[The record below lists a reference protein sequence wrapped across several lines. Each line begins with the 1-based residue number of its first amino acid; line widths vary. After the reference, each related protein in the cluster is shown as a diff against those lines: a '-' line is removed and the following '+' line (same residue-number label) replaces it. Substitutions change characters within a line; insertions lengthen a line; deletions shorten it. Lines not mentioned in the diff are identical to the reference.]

1 MLTAQFRR
9 VGPGPLTRFGL
20 RATILVIVLA
30 LVSLAPRPSLGEAV
44 STSSPARRLHAL
56 FAREWEYRLR
66 ENPLLAT
73 SVGRHEYDDRL
84 PSMSA
89 ASLRRRYDAHREFLT
104 ELHGIDPDQLSEE
117 DRISYRIFEFQ
128 LDDAVEGYEL
138 GDDQLPLTSDEG
150 FYIDL
155 SRLPQVMTLRSAK
168 DYRNYI
174 ARLRQLPRY
183 FDEQMALMRQGAQ
196 RGFTLP
202 RVVVKS
208 VLIAVDK
215 YAVDDATSTVFWA
228 PFANISK
235 RLPEADREALQAAGR
250 AAISEAAIPAYQA
263 FQRFMHD
270 EYFPASRQTIG
281 ATDLP
286 NGRRYYQFVIHRYT
300 SLDMTPEAIHELG
313 SHEVERIHGEM
324 QAIIRQVG
332 FEGSFQDFLEFL
344 RTDPRFYAKTPDEL
358 LKDAAWI
365 AKQMDGKLPALFK
378 TLPRLPYTVE
388 PVPDQLAP
396 RYTSGRYVPPAHGST
411 QPGIY
416 WVNTYDLPSRP
427 LYTLEALTFHEAVPG
442 HHLQGALADEASGLP
457 PFRRFWYLSAYGEG
471 WGLYAEWLG
480 LEAGFYHDPYSNFGR
495 LTYEMWRA
503 CRLVVD
509 TGLHAMGWS
518 RQRAIAYMTAR
529 TALSHHEIETEV
541 DRYISWPGQA
551 LSYKLGELTFKRLR
565 HKAEK
570 ALGPA
575 FDVRT
580 FHDAVLLH
588 GAVTLP
594 VLEELV
600 DRYIDEQTNKA
611 ARANPAQGDDGV
623 EAAN

>member
-1 MLTAQFRR
+1 MPSPSTVSAGLVATRRLRGIATAIAFTMLLIPVAQRPCRAQTAQTSA
-9 VGPGPLTRFGL
+9 GPG
-20 RATILVIVLA
+20 
-30 LVSLAPRPSLGEAV
+30 E
-44 STSSPARRLHAL
+44 RLHDL
-56 FAREWEYRLR
+56 FAREWEFRLR
-66 ENPLLAT
+66 EDPLLAT

-84 PSMSA
+84 PSMSPE
-89 ASLRRRYDAHREFLT
+89 SLERRYAADRGFLA
-104 ELHGIDPDQLSEE
+104 ELHAIDPKTLSVE
-117 DRISYRIFEFQ
+117 DEISYRIFEFQ
-128 LDDAVEGYEL
+128 LTDAIEGHEL
-138 GDDQLPLTSDEG
+138 GDEQLPLTSDEG
-150 FYIDL
+150 FYINL
-155 SRLPQVMTLRSAK
+155 SLLPQMMTLRTAQ
-168 DYRNYI
+168 DYRDYI
-174 ARLRQLPRY
+174 SRLRQLPR
-183 FDEQMALMRQGAQ
+183 FFEEEMGLMRQGMR

-215 YAVDDATSTVFWA
+215 YAVDDVESSVFWA
-228 PFANISK
+228 PFADLPA
-235 RLPEADREALQAAGR
+235 RLPAADRKALEADGR
-250 AAISEAAIPAYQA
+250 AAIANAAIPAYQS
-263 FQRFMHD
+263 FKRFMHD
-270 EYFPASRQTIG
+270 EYYPAARKTI
-281 ATDLP
+281 AASDLP
-286 NGRRYYQFVIHRYT
+286 DGQRYYQFVIHRYT
-300 SLDMTPEAIHELG
+300 SLDMTPQAIHDLG
-313 SHEVERIHGEM
+313 LREVARIQGEM
-324 QAIIRQVG
+324 QKVIEQVG
-332 FEGSFQDFLEFL
+332 FKGSFQDFLEFL

-378 TLPRLPYTVE
+378 TLPRLPYTIK

-427 LYTLEALTFHEAVPG
+427 LYALEALTFHESVPG
-442 HHLQGALADEASGLP
+442 HHLQGALADELEGLP

-480 LEAGFYHDPYSNFGR
+480 LEAGFYRDPYSNFGR

-509 TGLHAMGWS
+509 TGLHSMGWS
-518 RQRAIAYMTAR
+518 RQQAIDYMTAR

-551 LSYKLGELTFKRLR
+551 LSYKLGELTITRLR
-565 HKAEK
+565 HKAEE
-570 ALGPA
+570 ALGPD

-580 FHDAVLLH
+580 FHDAILLH
-588 GAVTLP
+588 GSVTLP

-600 DRYIDEQTNKA
+600 DRYIE
-611 ARANPAQGDDGV
+611 AQRSTRTGTKD
-623 EAAN
+623 